1 MGRVPPTPGLIR
13 VDDDGGDNND
23 QYDIKAPL
31 PTIPLPIHTS
41 TTIISEFVLLE
52 LMIMVMVIMILKGI
66 FMVILKIRKAQISI

>member
-23 QYDIKAPL
+23 QYDIKALL
-31 PTIPLPIHTS
+31 PPASPPPSPTTI
-41 TTIISEFVLLE
+41 IISEFVLLE
-52 LMIMVMVIMILKGI
+52 LVIMILKGI

>member
-23 QYDIKAPL
+23 QYDIKALL
-31 PTIPLPIHTS
+31 PPASPPPPS
-41 TTIISEFVLLE
+41 PTTIINSEFVLLE
-52 LMIMVMVIMILKGI
+52 LVIMILKGI